1 MNLFWAALFLLLPV
15 AGQYYVS
22 VRVWQLLPA
31 IPLLRTSVVVL
42 MALSFIGFFVGKF
55 IANILMTKFNE
66 NKVLIVYSI
75 LGVLALL
82 YVINVHNMSAVWA
95 AIFTSA
101 LFGPCWATI
110 YARTLD
116 TIEDK
121 RHTETGG
128 AVIVMSIIGGAVIPV
143 IQGFVSDHTGSM
155 QTAFVVSL
163 LCFVAVLVYFISARR
178 WELQK

>member
-1 MNLFWAALFLLLPV
+1 MQTAVWSFTIRLALQLDPALNERVASNYMIWA
-15 AGQYYVS
+15 
-22 VRVWQLLPA
+22 
-31 IPLLRTSVVVL
+31 
-42 MALSFIGFFVGKF
+42 FIGFFVGKF

-95 AIFTSA
+95 VIFTSA

-155 QTAFVVSL
+155 QTAFIVSL
-163 LCFVAVLVYFISARR
+163 LCFAAVLVYFISARR

>member
-1 MNLFWAALFLLLPV
+1 MIWA
-15 AGQYYVS
+15 
-22 VRVWQLLPA
+22 
-31 IPLLRTSVVVL
+31 
-42 MALSFIGFFVGKF
+42 FIGFFVGKF

-66 NKVLIVYSI
+66 NKVLIIYSI

-155 QTAFVVSL
+155 QTAFIVSL
-163 LCFVAVLVYFISARR
+163 LCFAAVLVYFISARR
-178 WELQK
+178 WELNK

>member
-1 MNLFWAALFLLLPV
+1 
-15 AGQYYVS
+15 
-22 VRVWQLLPA
+22 
-31 IPLLRTSVVVL
+31 
-42 MALSFIGFFVGKF
+42 
-55 IANILMTKFNE
+55 MTKFNE

-82 YVINVHNMSAVWA
+82 
-95 AIFTSA
+95 
-101 LFGPCWATI
+101 GPCWATI

-155 QTAFVVSL
+155 QTAFIVSL
-163 LCFVAVLVYFISARR
+163 LCFAAVLVYFISARR
-178 WELQK
+178 WELNK